1 MQTESV
7 NLPSWSVHV
16 LVAVYH
22 NWAIVVAALLSGLVV
37 SAAVAYRKHRYTLKQ
52 GIEYGQAKL
61 HILLLGVS
69 AVFTGIQYYLPF
81 LHDHLRTLETL
92 PYIGGYVVSIYA
104 AANFVY
110 AIKAKTWFTKLWNT
124 AEKLDSMQVTLPTP
138 VAQPLAQATTDAPE
152 TAADFA
158 A

>member
-1 MQTESV
+1 MQTV
-7 NLPSWSVHV
+7 TLPSWLVHV

-22 NWAIVVAALLSGLVV
+22 NWAIVAAALLAGLVTSGV
-37 SAAVAYRKHRYTLKQ
+37 VAYIKHKYTLKQ
-52 GIEYGQAKL
+52 GVAFSQATL
-61 HILLLGVS
+61 HKLLLAVS

-92 PYIGGYVVSIYA
+92 PYVGGYVVSIYA

-110 AIKAKTWFTKLWNT
+110 ALKAKTWFTKLWNT
-124 AEKLDSMQVTLPTP
+124 AEKLDKMQVTLPTP
-138 VAQPLAQATTDAPE
+138 VAPQPLPPTASETE

>member
-1 MQTESV
+1 MQTV
-7 NLPSWSVHV
+7 TLPSWLVHV

-22 NWAIVVAALLSGLVV
+22 NWAIVAAALLAGLVTSGV
-37 SAAVAYRKHRYTLKQ
+37 VAYIKHKYTLRQ
-52 GIEYGQAKL
+52 GVAFSQATL
-61 HILLLGVS
+61 HKLLLAVS

-92 PYIGGYVVSIYA
+92 PYIGGYAVSIYA
-104 AANFVY
+104 SANFLY
-110 AIKAKTWFTKLWNT
+110 ALKAKTWFSKLWNT
-124 AEKLDSMQVTLPTP
+124 AEKLSTMQVTLPTP
-138 VAQPLAQATTDAPE
+138 VEQPLVPQTVDAPE

>member
-1 MQTESV
+1 MQTV
-7 NLPSWSVHV
+7 TLPSWLVKV

-22 NWAIVVAALLSGLVV
+22 NWAIVAAALLAGLVT
-37 SAAVAYRKHRYTLKQ
+37 SAVVAYVKHRYTLKQ
-52 GIEYGQAKL
+52 GVAFSQATL
-61 HILLLGVS
+61 HKLLLAVS

-81 LHDHLRTLETL
+81 LQTHLRTLETL
-92 PYIGGYVVSIYA
+92 PYLGGYVVSIYA

-138 VAQPLAQATTDAPE
+138 VAQPLAPAPTDTPE